1 MECTRP
7 RPAMI
12 TTSWLVALLVVLLA
26 DLLATRS
33 AVAAESAYV
42 DAGRGDVRIVRPSDF
57 DPAEPLPLIMLLHAY
72 AYSGEIEEAYLRLSS
87 QVDAQRFI
95 LCLPNGRR
103 NFTGQRY
110 WNATDACCDIFNQ
123 SPDDSGYLR
132 GLVDVVTNAYAIDP
146 RRIHLVGHSNGGF
159 MAHRMIC
166 EHDGLFAGIATLAS
180 ATYLNAD
187 ACTLETPVHVLQVH
201 GTLDVVV
208 LYGGGCFVS
217 GGCYPSAEETQR
229 HVAADN
235 GCGDS
240 PDPRGGSIDL
250 VPGGGAESMTS
261 VFASTCAT
269 GGSAELWTVP
279 GAGHNPPFGTRFAE
293 EVVAWLL
300 ARPAPTPVPDADLNG
315 DDRVTAA
322 DLGILLA
329 SWGDCAGC
337 DADFDGNGIVAGL
350 DLGVLLGQWAP

>member
-1 MECTRP
+1 MRSGRL
-7 RPAMI
+7 RPAMNMTI
-12 TTSWLVALLVVLLA
+12 
-26 DLLATRS
+26 
-33 AVAAESAYV
+33 AVAAVIFAHLLPARTAFAAESEYV
-42 DAGRGDVRIVRPSDF
+42 DAGRGDVRVVRPSDF
-57 DPAEPLPLIMLLHAY
+57 DPAEPLPLIMLLHAF
-72 AYSGEIEEAYLRLSS
+72 AYSGEIEEAYLSLSS

-95 LCLPNGRR
+95 LCIPNGRR
-103 NFTGQRY
+103 NYTGQRY

-132 GLVDVVTNAYAIDP
+132 GLVDVVGDAYTIDP

-180 ATYLNAD
+180 ATYLNPD

-217 GGCYPSAEETQR
+217 GGCYPSAEVTHR
-229 HVAADN
+229 YVASDN
-235 GCGDS
+235 GCGDA

-250 VPGGGAESMTS
+250 VPGGGAESTIS
-261 VFASTCAT
+261 AYASTCAS

-300 ARPAPTPVPDADLNG
+300 ARPAPATGPDGDLNG
-315 DDRVTAA
+315 DGLVTSA
-322 DLGILLA
+322 DLGLLLA
-329 SWGDCAGC
+329 AWGDCPGC
-337 DADFDGNGIVAGL
+337 SADLDGNDLVNGL
-350 DLGVLLGQWAP
+350 DLGRMIANWTP

>member
-12 TTSWLVALLVVLLA
+12 TTSWLAALLVVVLA
-26 DLLATRS
+26 DLLATRG

-72 AYSGEIEEAYLRLSS
+72 AYSGEIEEAYLQLSS

-132 GLVDVVTNAYAIDP
+132 GLVDVVGDAYAIDP
-146 RRIHLVGHSNGGF
+146 RRIHLIGHSNGGF

-250 VPGGGAESMTS
+250 VPGGGAESTVS
-261 VFASTCAT
+261 AYASTCAS

-279 GAGHNPPFGTRFAE
+279 AAGHNPPFGTRFAE

-300 ARPAPTPVPDADLNG
+300 ARPAPMPVPDADLNG

-350 DLGVLLGQWAP
+350 DLGVLLGQWTP